1 MMPGQTWTL
10 RRSRIPD
17 LPAALLL
24 AAAGVAALY
33 DGTGWLWWFGGIGLA
48 VGAAGL
54 VVALRRDSETLRVS
68 LGDQVRVEQVRPE

>member
-24 AAAGVAALY
+24 AAAGVAGLY

-68 LGDQVRVEQVRPE
+68 LGDQVQLEQVRPE